1 MFEEPSIYSENNKFV
16 AVELP
21 AAAVVTF
28 TVLLALGIFPAA
40 YLAFKEKEKAVEAVS
55 PVIIVDVLDTVV
67 FKALFKFTL
76 YSLTLILPVE
86 AVQLS
91 RDLNF

>member
-1 MFEEPSIYSENNKFV
+1 MFEEPSIYSENNKSV

-21 AAAVVTF
+21 DAAVVTF

-55 PVIIVDVLDTVV
+55 PVIVVDVLDTVV

>member
-1 MFEEPSIYSENNKFV
+1 LFEEPSIYSENNKSV

-55 PVIIVDVLDTVV
+55 PVIVVDVLDTVV
-67 FKALFKFTL
+67 FKALFKYTL
-76 YSLTLILPVE
+76 YPLTLILLVE